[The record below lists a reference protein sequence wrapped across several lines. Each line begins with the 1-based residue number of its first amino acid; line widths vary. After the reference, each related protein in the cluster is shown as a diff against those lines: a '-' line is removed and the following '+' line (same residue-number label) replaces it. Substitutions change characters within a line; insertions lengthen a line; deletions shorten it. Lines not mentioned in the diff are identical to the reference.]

1 MRKVVLILISF
12 FILYG
17 CSVEKAGQIEKDE
30 NTVSTDQSSKE
41 ESTLNE
47 ANTDEGSVEVH
58 GDVEMSVKEY
68 TSEEKRMMTEE
79 FLNWAVDRAK
89 IGNLAV
95 TTLYFQHG
103 AAGSGDWYALTPD
116 GQIQVQNLDNPGFE
130 SFDIHAIGGVAFYT
144 PLSGDYGRDETAPT
158 PGIAEGYNR
167 LAVENTNIHKYM
179 LADNGVVYELIGKK
193 ENVGSSTGFGEYDD
207 DGTIGSLNPTVQF
220 IVSKDQDAQNEWK
233 RILNKY

>member
-1 MRKVVLILISF
+1 
-12 FILYG
+12 G
-17 CSVEKAGQIEKDE
+17 CSVEKADQIEKDE

-47 ANTDEGSVEVH
+47 ANIDEGSVEGH

-79 FLNWAVDRAK
+79 FFNWAVDRVK

-116 GQIQVQNLDNPGFE
+116 GQVQVQNLDNPGFE
-130 SFDIHAIGGVAFYT
+130 SFDIHALSGVAFYT
-144 PLSGDYGRDETAPT
+144 PLR
-158 PGIAEGYNR
+158 
-167 LAVENTNIHKYM
+167 
-179 LADNGVVYELIGKK
+179 
-193 ENVGSSTGFGEYDD
+193 
-207 DGTIGSLNPTVQF
+207 
-220 IVSKDQDAQNEWK
+220 
-233 RILNKY
+233 